1 MSMKRSQTDRHFDV
15 IVVGGGPAGMM
26 AAGCAAKR
34 GRRVLLIE
42 KNKVLGK
49 KLSITGGG
57 RCNILNAEPDQ
68 RQLLSH
74 FGTADK
80 FLFSPFSQFG
90 VPETFAF
97 FESLGLPL
105 VVQARQRAF
114 PASEDARDVTATMRR
129 FVTDNNV
136 VLKLGVS
143 VLELVTKQKKLI
155 AVKTDGGEY
164 TADSF
169 VIATGG
175 LSRPETGSTGE
186 GMGWLAKLGHTVHA
200 SNPNIVPLVVKEA
213 WVKRL
218 SGTSV
223 PAVKITFIS
232 TKTNK
237 RFSRTGEILFTHF
250 GLSSPLILNSAN
262 SVKELLTEGPVI
274 TYVDLFPRDEVGT
287 VRKRVLAVFENN
299 KNKTL
304 KNVLKE
310 LVPSGMA
317 EGVAAHLSAELLE
330 SKIHSVSKHDR
341 ERLADMLKGIS
352 LTVTGTK
359 GLDWAVVSDGGV
371 DLSEVDTKTMRSK
384 VIPNLFLVG
393 DVLHI
398 NRPSGGYSLQ
408 LCWTTGYVAGQ
419 NL

>member
-1 MSMKRSQTDRHFDV
+1 MKRHQSDRHYDV

-26 AAGCAAKR
+26 SAGTAAKR

-57 RCNILNAEPDQ
+57 RCNILNAEPDT
-68 RQLLSH
+68 RTLLSY

-90 VPETFAF
+90 VPETISF
-97 FESLGLPL
+97 FETLGLPI
-105 VVQARQRAF
+105 VVQAKQRAF
-114 PASEDARDVTATMRR
+114 PKSEDARDVTAVMRQ
-129 FVTDNNV
+129 FLTDNRV
-136 VLKLGVS
+136 VLKTGVA
-143 VLELVTKQKKLI
+143 VLKLVVKQKKLV
-155 AVKTDGGEY
+155 AVKTSEGEF

-169 VIATGG
+169 VLATGG

-186 GMGWLAKLGHTVHA
+186 GMGWLSELGHTVHA
-200 SNPNIVPLVVKEA
+200 SNPNIVPLIVKEE
-213 WVKRL
+213 WVRKL
-218 SGTSV
+218 SGRSV
-223 PAVKITFIS
+223 PSVKITFTS
-232 TKTNK
+232 AKTGK

-250 GLSSPLILNSAN
+250 GLSSPLILNSAHT
-262 SVKELLTEGPVI
+262 VKELLVEGPVVAHI
-274 TYVDLFPRDEVGT
+274 DLFPHDEIGT
-287 VRKRVLAVFENN
+287 VRKRVLAVFETN

-304 KNVLKE
+304 KNILKE
-310 LVPSGMA
+310 LAPSQIS
-317 EGVAAHLSAELLE
+317 EGIAAHVRSELLE
-330 SKIHSVSKHDR
+330 SKVHSVSKEDR
-341 ERLADMLKGIS
+341 QKLADMLKAIP

-371 DLSEVDTKTMRSK
+371 DVREVDTKTMRST
-384 VIPNLFLVG
+384 VIPNLYVVG

-408 LCWTTGYVAGQ
+408 LCWTTGYVAGCYA
-419 NL
+419 

>member
-1 MSMKRSQTDRHFDV
+1 MKRAPTDRHYDV

-26 AAGCAAKR
+26 VAGSAAKR

-57 RCNILNAEPDQ
+57 RCNLLNAEPDE
-68 RQLLSH
+68 RKLLSH

-90 VPETFAF
+90 VTETFSF
-97 FESLGLPL
+97 FEALGLPI
-105 VVQARQRAF
+105 VVQAKQRAF
-114 PASEDARDVTATMRR
+114 PKSEDARDVTATMRR
-129 FVTDNNV
+129 FVTDNRV
-136 VLKLGVS
+136 ILKTGVR
-143 VLELVTKQKKLI
+143 VLELLMKQKKLV
-155 AVKTDGGEY
+155 AVKTDDGEY
-164 TADSF
+164 TADSY

-175 LSRPETGSTGE
+175 VSRPETGSTGE
-186 GMGWLAKLGHTVHA
+186 GMGWLSKLGHTVHT
-200 SNPNIVPLVVKEA
+200 SNPNIVPLIVKED

-223 PAVKITFIS
+223 PQVKITFTS
-232 TKTNK
+232 AKTKQ

-262 SVKELLTEGPVI
+262 SVKQLLTEGPVGASI
-274 TYVDLFPRDEVGT
+274 DLFPQEEVGS
-287 VRKRVLAVFENN
+287 VRKRVLSVFEAN

-304 KNVLKE
+304 KNILKE
-310 LVPSGMA
+310 ITPKGGSEA
-317 EGVAAHLSAELLE
+317 VAAQLSPELLA
-330 SKIHSVSKHDR
+330 SKVHSVSKADR
-341 ERLADMLKGIS
+341 EQLADTLKAIP

-371 DLSEVDTKTMRSK
+371 DLQEVDTKTMRSK
-384 VIPNLFLVG
+384 VVSNLFLVG

-398 NRPSGGYSLQ
+398 SRPSGGYSLQ
-408 LCWTTGYVAGQ
+408 LCWTTGYVAG
-419 NL
+419 LHV